1 MKVPKML
8 GSAGNAG
15 NARGVADR
23 CCRAALADASKKGGF
38 DQGEGFEPRWGT
50 GRCLAGKKRRCSGCM
65 SWGLCDAYIER
76 RPRGASRAKLAPTFV
91 SGQLFLGDLRA
102 NALVHGAISRRTNKA
117 VARARD
123 WRNWPETNVGA
134 SFARDAPRG
143 RRSIAQT
150 LKTSRRAPQG
160 PQRQAYTTNS
170 TSISSRANPATT
182 IAARL
187 G

>member
-1 MKVPKML
+1 ML

-91 SGQLFLGDLRA
+91 SGQLRQ
-102 NALVHGAISRRTNKA
+102 SR
-117 VARARD
+117 ARATALFVRRD
-123 WRNWPETNVGA
+123 IAPCTKAFARKSPRNNWPETNVGA

-160 PQRQAYTTNS
+160 PQRQAYTTSS